1 MNDGSRSSS
10 PCAIDRARQMH
21 RALLVLAAT
30 LTLSASRAATTHAAP
45 SAHAPAAATLTPDK
59 ALEQLEAGNKRFVS
73 GAPTHPNQNAAR
85 RAEEAKGQ
93 HPYAVVIGC
102 SDSRVAPEI
111 VFDAGLGDL
120 FVIRTAGNR
129 LDDLVLASTEYSV
142 EHLGSP
148 LIVVLGHE
156 RCGAVTAAVDAA
168 AHPAPPGNPA
178 ETGSHVPILVRTISD
193 AVTAT
198 ASMPGDK
205 VENALLENVRIVVR
219 GISSESP
226 YLAARI
232 RAGAVK
238 VVGARYDLDT
248 GNVTLVDSAT
258 PTHAA
263 K

>member
-129 LDDLVLASTEYSV
+129 LDDLVLASETHTGDDV
-142 EHLGSP
+142 G
-148 LIVVLGHE
+148 
-156 RCGAVTAAVDAA
+156 GA
-168 AHPAPPGNPA
+168 G
-178 ETGSHVPILVRTISD
+178 
-193 AVTAT
+193 
-198 ASMPGDK
+198 
-205 VENALLENVRIVVR
+205 
-219 GISSESP
+219 
-226 YLAARI
+226 AARDDSGTAVNHGVRDFPRSVI
-232 RAGAVK
+232 VLIAGTEGLSSK
-238 VVGARYDLDT
+238 GGFELLNGGFRDH
-248 GNVTLVDSAT
+248 GHT
-258 PTHAA
+258 PHSTERIWTHL
-263 K
+263 